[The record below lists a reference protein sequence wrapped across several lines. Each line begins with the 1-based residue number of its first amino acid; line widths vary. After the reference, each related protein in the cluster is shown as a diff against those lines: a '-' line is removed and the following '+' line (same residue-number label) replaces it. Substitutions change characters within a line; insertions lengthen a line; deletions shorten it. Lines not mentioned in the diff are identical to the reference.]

1 MDKKRTKGQTITY
14 KKLQRKLQKPTSN

>member
-1 MDKKRTKGQTITY
+1 MDKKRTKGHTITY